1 MWNNQSDSLSKIIHF
16 SREVSNQL
24 YIEKDPQ
31 SLYAPINYIS
41 KKGKQIRS
49 IFALLTYD
57 MFGGRINDLREL
69 I

>member
-1 MWNNQSDSLSKIIHF
+1 MWNNQSDSLSKIISF

-41 KKGKQIRS
+41 QKKENKLDQY
-49 IFALLTYD
+49 LLYLHMTCLGAVL
-57 MFGGRINDLREL
+57 MT
-69 I
+69 